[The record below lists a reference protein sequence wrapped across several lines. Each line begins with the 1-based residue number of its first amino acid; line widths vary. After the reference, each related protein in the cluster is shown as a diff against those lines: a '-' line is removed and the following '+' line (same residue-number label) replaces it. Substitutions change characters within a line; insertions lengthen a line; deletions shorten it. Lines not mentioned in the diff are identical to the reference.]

1 MKPTRFRAAL
11 AILLAVVAASL
22 ISAAWPQAGEVYAH
36 GDLDRA
42 EPAPNSTLD
51 EAPSR
56 IIVWFTEPVEPA
68 FSGIQVLDA
77 QGLKVDRD
85 DSVVD
90 SNDPTAVSV
99 SLEPLSNGVYTVA
112 WKNVSTVDGH
122 TTRGSFV
129 FSVGMPISGD
139 LLDVPDQPLV
149 QSPWEPVFKWIVLLT
164 SLSIVGGLA
173 FELLIW
179 SPALSAHLDRP
190 ALVGR
195 RHRMASR
202 SLKLILL
209 AVGLCLVGSL
219 GQLVVQTQTLHEIPL
234 AEAIGAPLGAT
245 LSDTNWGGLWLWR
258 VGLLGAVAVVA
269 AVALLRGRRDETD
282 GGDRQR
288 TYLLVATL
296 AIGAGMLLVQS
307 MGSHGAATAGIE
319 TPALFSDYLHLL
331 ASAFWVGGLFHF
343 ALGAPLIVGGLAS
356 EDRGA
361 FLQAITPRF
370 STLAI
375 LSVGTLIV
383 TGIYSGW
390 AQVTV
395 FAATNTP
402 YGLTLVSKVALV
414 VPLLALGAVNFLWV
428 RPRLATD
435 DKARRW
441 LKRLVVGEVTLAVV
455 VLAAVAMLTSLEPAR
470 QVASREGVGQ
480 EEKLTFQDTAEGVDI
495 VLEVEP
501 GRVGQNSLLVSLEDR
516 FGSPIDNASDVSLG
530 LTYLDADIGE
540 KTVEASPLGGGD
552 YAVDQTLLSVAGL
565 WQAEVV
571 VRRPDAFDA
580 RTAFRFETGA
590 HEAGGDS
597 SIAPSPDT
605 GKLLWGVELAL
616 LGTLF
621 LGVGI
626 PLGGWYTRWGKAV
639 MLPGIAAACAGLV
652 LVATTQFG
660 QPEDAANLRNPFPPS
675 TESLKTGLQIY
686 EANCQVCHGV
696 AGRGDGPS
704 AAGLEPPPADL
715 VVHVPH
721 HPVGHLFGFI
731 HDGIPGTSMAPLG
744 EQLTDE
750 EIWHVINYIA
760 TFE

>member
-1 MKPTRFRAAL
+1 MKPTRVKMGLVVLLAAL
-11 AILLAVVAASL
+11 AASL
-22 ISAAWPQAGEVYAH
+22 ISVGWPQAGDVYAH
-36 GDLDRA
+36 GDLARA
-42 EPAPNSTLD
+42 EPVPNSTLD
-51 EAPSR
+51 NPPSR
-56 IIVWFTEPVEPA
+56 VIVWFTEPVEPA
-68 FSGIQVLDA
+68 FSGIQVLDVN
-77 QGLKVDRD
+77 GLKVDRD
-85 DSVVD
+85 DSVVER
-90 SNDPTAVSV
+90 NDPTAVSV
-99 SLEPLSNGVYTVA
+99 SLEPLPNGVYTVA

-122 TTRGSFV
+122 TTRGTFV
-129 FSVGMPISGD
+129 FSVGAPISGD
-139 LLDVPDQPLV
+139 LLDVPDQPIV

-179 SPALSAHLDRP
+179 KPALSTQHDRP
-190 ALVGR
+190 ALVGQR
-195 RHRMASR
+195 RRMESR

-209 AVGLCLVGSL
+209 AAGLCLVGSL
-219 GQLVVQTQTLHEIPL
+219 GQLIVQTQAVHDISL
-234 AEAIGAPLGAT
+234 AEAIGNPLGST
-245 LSDTNWGGLWLWR
+245 LSDTDWGGLWLWR
-258 VGLLGAVAVVA
+258 TGLLGAVALIA
-269 AVALLRGRRDETD
+269 AVAYLRGRRDVTD

-288 TYLLVATL
+288 TYLLIGAL
-296 AIGAGMLLVQS
+296 AIGTGMLLVQS

-331 ASAFWVGGLFHF
+331 ASAFWVGGLVHF
-343 ALGAPLIVGGLAS
+343 ALGAPLVVGKLDP
-356 EDRGA
+356 EDRRTFFSA
-361 FLQAITPRF
+361 LTPRF
-370 STLAI
+370 STLAF

-395 FAATNTP
+395 LAATNTP
-402 YGLTLVSKVALV
+402 YGLTLVSKVALIA
-414 VPLLALGAVNFLWV
+414 PLLALGAINLMWL

-435 DKARRW
+435 DNAGRW
-441 LKRLVVGEVTLAVV
+441 LKRLVAGEVVLALV

-470 QVASREGVGQ
+470 QVASREGIGQ
-480 EEKLTFQDTAEGVDI
+480 EEKQIFQDTAEGAEI

-501 GRVGQNSLLVSLEDR
+501 GRVGLNRLLVSLEDR
-516 FGSPIDNASDVSLG
+516 FGSPIDNATDVSLG
-530 LTYLDADIGE
+530 LTYLDADLGE
-540 KTVEASPLGGGD
+540 KSVSASPLGGGD
-552 YAVDQTLLSVAGL
+552 YAVDEALLSIAGS

-571 VRRPDAFDA
+571 IQRPDAFDA

-590 HEAGGDS
+590 HGAGTRS

-639 MLPGIAAACAGLV
+639 MWPGIAAACAGLV
-652 LVATTQFG
+652 LIATTQFG
-660 QPEDAANLRNPFPPS
+660 QTGDGEMLRNPFPPTS
-675 TESLKTGLQIY
+675 ESLNAGLQIY
-686 EANCQVCHGV
+686 ETNCQVCHGV

-704 AAGLEPPPADL
+704 AAGLDPPPADL

-721 HPVGHLFGFI
+721 HPEGHLFRFI

-750 EIWHVINYIA
+750 EIWHVINYIE